1 MIKQCISLAIILS
14 SYTLADAQS
23 SSSQI
28 VITQHGVFENCST
41 AVNYRDNILTA
52 QLDTALK
59 NYSKKTLRYD
69 EAIQDLKDDIQIADK
84 KYNAATPE
92 LARKIAHNVAKA
104 AALKALSKIQAIPK
118 NIRDSLS
125 ETDLKILEE
134 TIEFS
139 RNNQALVVKAARGEN
154 IVLPDIFKNLIE
166 PLVKIHP
173 AGATIATIFSVSEA
187 VLYPIWDW
195 KIVRNESSQISK
207 ILAKSLS
214 RMERRHPRQIVKSV
228 NFVKNEIDNA
238 CNQTSTS
245 SLVDIARSIASS
257 EDPNLPKQSAL
268 DYLRDIIDTGTSDD
282 LTQHLVT
289 TALDAVLGSEEDE
302 TVPADIILELIG
314 AKDASKTIEDESD
327 PEKEVEDEQP
337 AYEKSE
343 LQKKLESHIQADL
356 DSRTEC
362 VLSGNIEVCQPL
374 PEGRIVRPSYE
385 DDIGDAAIVLDQMGS
400 DIGLQAPQEAGDFLE
415 LDEFEGHTRGIT
427 ENIVGRVCDE
437 NNNCTIQIKKIRPI
451 RASGN

>member
-327 PEKEVEDEQP
+327 PEKL
-337 AYEKSE
+337 S
-343 LQKKLESHIQADL
+343 LIHI
-356 DSRTEC
+356 
-362 VLSGNIEVCQPL
+362 
-374 PEGRIVRPSYE
+374 
-385 DDIGDAAIVLDQMGS
+385 
-400 DIGLQAPQEAGDFLE
+400 
-415 LDEFEGHTRGIT
+415 
-427 ENIVGRVCDE
+427 
-437 NNNCTIQIKKIRPI
+437 
-451 RASGN
+451 